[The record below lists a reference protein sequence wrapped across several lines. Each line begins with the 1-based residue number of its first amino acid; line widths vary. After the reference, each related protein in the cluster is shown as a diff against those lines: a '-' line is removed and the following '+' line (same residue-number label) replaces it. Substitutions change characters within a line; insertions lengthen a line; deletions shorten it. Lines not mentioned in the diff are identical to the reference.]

1 MSTDCYP
8 CSMNEQVDQLP
19 PHECVHLEGGWRVA
33 HAFNSTLPGWLV
45 LVPMRHVTAMDE
57 LSAQEAEEMGL
68 LARKVSIALRAVTGC
83 TKTYLMLF
91 AEAEGFGH
99 LHVHVVPR
107 MPDFEPDVLG
117 PRVFAYLTD
126 DEPSWIPEADRD
138 ALALT
143 IRAAVATVH

>member
-1 MSTDCYP
+1 MSADCYP
-8 CSMNEQVDQLP
+8 CSMSEQVDALP
-19 PHECVHLEGGWRVA
+19 PSECVHLEGGWRVA

-45 LVPMRHVTAMDE
+45 LLPMRHVTSMDE
-57 LSAQEAEEMGL
+57 LTAQEAEELGL
-68 LARKVSIALRAVTGC
+68 LARKVSIALRAVTDC

-107 MPDFEPDVLG
+107 MPDFESEVLG

-126 DEPSWIPEADRD
+126 DDSAWIPGEKLDE
-138 ALALT
+138 LALR